1 MSSNRKL
8 FLFVAI
14 PLIMIFA
21 GLAVF
26 LMRDRSTTSQQ
37 TTNNSSATGASKT
50 ESITSATASSVS
62 WSFDGSA
69 WRASGKAPTCSDPL
83 ALKTPVDLTKAT
95 AVLYPGQTRG
105 GNYKPHG
112 GFIFNGS
119 NNADITVTAPMDA
132 VISKASRY
140 IEQGETQ
147 YLFVLTAPC
156 GISYRFD
163 HLLTLSDAF
172 QKVADGLPAAA
183 VDDSRTTAIDPPI
196 AVKAGDTVATAVGFT
211 KTKNVS
217 VDFGVYDL
225 RKTNGV
231 TPNTTWASLFNQDKE
246 SAPYGVCWFDVLSA
260 VDGATVRALPAGDQ
274 TNGKMSDYCK

>member
-1 MSSNRKL
+1 MSPNRKL

-37 TTNNSSATGASKT
+37 TTNDQSTTGASKT
-50 ESITSATASSVS
+50 ESTTPATTSSVS
-62 WSFDGSA
+62 WSFNGTV
-69 WRASGKAPTCSDPL
+69 WQASGTPPACPDPL
-83 ALKTPVDLTKAT
+83 VLKTPIDLTKTT

-119 NNADITVTAPMDA
+119 NNADITVTIPMDA

-172 QKVADGLPAAA
+172 QKVADSLPAAKL
-183 VDDSRTTAIDPPI
+183 DDSRTTNINPP
-196 AVKAGDTVATAVGFT
+196 VTVQAGDQIATAVGFS
-211 KTKNVS
+211 KTSNVS

-225 RKTNGV
+225 RKANGV
-231 TPNTTWASLFNQDKE
+231 TPNTTWSGLFAQDKE
-246 SAPYGVCWFDVLSA
+246 SAPYGICWFDVLSA
-260 VDGATVRALPAGDQ
+260 TDETTVRALPAGDGQ
-274 TNGKMSDYCK
+274 NGKTSDYCK